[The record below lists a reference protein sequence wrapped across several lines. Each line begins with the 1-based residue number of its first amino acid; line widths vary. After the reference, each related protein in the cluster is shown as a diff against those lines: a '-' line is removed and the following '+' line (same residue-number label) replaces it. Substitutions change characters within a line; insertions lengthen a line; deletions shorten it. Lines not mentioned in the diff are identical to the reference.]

1 MNILFKYYSP
11 PVRVVF
17 FAILLVIFSMVFYID
32 INYLSSGI
40 TLLLP
45 YVLLVSLGVLLIGNI
60 PSLVFVI
67 LTISFWFI
75 SKKTS
80 VPDQMASIYTDLS
93 IKSIFII
100 LQYFLIIYIKKLYR
114 VAESLS
120 LIDDLTGLNNR
131 RGFYT
136 LGQYEIMNLK
146 RNNNNLSIL
155 YLDIDNFK
163 SENDSLGHKEG
174 DKILKV
180 LSDVIKRTT
189 RNLDISA
196 RIGGDEFCV
205 LLPNT
210 DRHMAKSITKRIT
223 DEFSQICS
231 TNSWRTTLSI
241 GVLTTRK
248 IMNLDLLIKKSD
260 DLMYKAKEKG
270 KNKVEYGEL

>member
-1 MNILFKYYSP
+1 MNLLFKIYSP
-11 PVRVVF
+11 AIRSIF
-17 FAILLVIFSMVFYID
+17 FVIFLIIFSFVFYID

-45 YVLLVSLGVLLIGNI
+45 YVLLVSLSVLLIGNI
-60 PSLVFVI
+60 PSLFFAV

-75 SKKTS
+75 SKKS
-80 VPDQMASIYTDLS
+80 YIPDLQASIYIDLS

-136 LGQYEIMNLK
+136 LGQYEILNLK
-146 RNNNNLSIL
+146 RNSNTLSVL

-163 SENDSLGHKEG
+163 NENDSLGHKEG
-174 DKILKV
+174 DRILKA

-196 RIGGDEFCV
+196 RIGGDEFCI

-210 DRHMAKSITKRIT
+210 DRHMVRLIAKRIT
-223 DEFSQICS
+223 EEFNQICS
-231 TNSWRTTLSI
+231 TNSWRTTLSMGALI
-241 GVLTTRK
+241 TKK
-248 IMNLDLLIKKSD
+248 IMNLDILINKSD
-260 DLMYKAKEKG
+260 NLMYRAKDKG
-270 KNKVEYGEL
+270 KNKIEYEEI